1 MSVDIMQTISIV
13 AFVLAGIFAVV
24 ALILWFALN
33 MRGIIDDLSGKKAER
48 QIRELREQ
56 NVQSQMA
63 DRKNRVVYTNP
74 TEKNTSKLGFGKKKE
89 ATSQLTV
96 PLPKREALPAYRA
109 MEQTALL
116 QEEGTALLEDEN
128 GTVVLEMEEG
138 TTVLEIEEG
147 TTVLGMEEGTTV
159 LGGEEGTTV
168 LAQEVS
174 MLQNGYRLVLNE
186 IVVHTKERIA

>member
-1 MSVDIMQTISIV
+1 MQTISIV

-24 ALILWFALN
+24 ALILWFTLN
-33 MRGIIDDLSGKKAER
+33 VRGIIDDLSGKKAER

-74 TEKNTSKLGFGKKKE
+74 TEKTTSKLGFGKKKE
-89 ATSQLTV
+89 MTSPLTA
-96 PLPKREALPAYRA
+96 PLPKREASSAYRD

-138 TTVLEIEEG
+138 TTVLEKEG

>member
-24 ALILWFALN
+24 ALILWFTLN
-33 MRGIIDDLSGKKAER
+33 VRGIIDDLSGKKAER

-74 TEKNTSKLGFGKKKE
+74 TEKNTSKLGFDKKKE
-89 ATSQLTV
+89 STSQLTV
-96 PLPKREALPAYRA
+96 PLPKREASPAYRD

-116 QEEGTALLEDEN
+116 QEEGTTLLEDEN

-138 TTVLEIEEG
+138 TTVLEVEEG
-147 TTVLGMEEGTTV
+147 TTVLGTEEGTTV
-159 LGGEEGTTV
+159 LGDEEGTTV
-168 LAQEVS
+168 LAQEVP
-174 MLQNGYRLVLNE
+174 MLQNGYQLVLNE
-186 IVVHTKERIA
+186 IVIHTKERIA

>member
-24 ALILWFALN
+24 ALILWFTLN
-33 MRGIIDDLSGKKAER
+33 VRGIIDDLSGKKAER

-74 TEKNTSKLGFGKKKE
+74 TEKTTSKLSLGKKKE
-89 ATSQLTV
+89 STSQLTA
-96 PLPKREALPAYRA
+96 PLPKREAVPAYRE
-109 MEQTALL
+109 MEETALL
-116 QEEGTALLEDEN
+116 QEE

-138 TTVLEIEEG
+138 TTVLGMEEGTTILGDEEG
-147 TTVLGMEEGTTV
+147 TTVLS
-159 LGGEEGTTV
+159 
-168 LAQEVS
+168 QEVP

>member
-24 ALILWFALN
+24 ALILWFTLN
-33 MRGIIDDLSGKKAER
+33 VRGIIDDLSGKKAER

-56 NVQSQMA
+56 NIQSQMA

-74 TEKNTSKLGFGKKKE
+74 TEKTTSKLGLGKKKE
-89 ATSQLTV
+89 TTSPLTA
-96 PLPKREALPAYRA
+96 PLPKQTASPAYRD

-116 QEEGTALLEDEN
+116 QEEGTALLEEDN

-138 TTVLEIEEG
+138 TTVLEEEG
-147 TTVLGMEEGTTV
+147 TTVLEMEEGTTV
-159 LGGEEGTTV
+159 LGEEEGTTV
-168 LAQEVS
+168 LAQEVP

>member
-24 ALILWFALN
+24 ALILWFTLN
-33 MRGIIDDLSGKKAER
+33 VRGIIDDLSGKKAER
-48 QIRELREQ
+48 QIKELREQ

-74 TEKNTSKLGFGKKKE
+74 TEKTTSKLGFGKKKE
-89 ATSQLTV
+89 TTSPLTA
-96 PLPKREALPAYRA
+96 PLPKRETPSAYRD

-138 TTVLEIEEG
+138 TTVLEEEG
-147 TTVLGMEEGTTV
+147 TTVLGMEERTTV
-159 LGGEEGTTV
+159 LGDEEGTTV
-168 LAQEVS
+168 LAQEVPV
-174 MLQNGYRLVLNE
+174 LQNGYRLVLNE